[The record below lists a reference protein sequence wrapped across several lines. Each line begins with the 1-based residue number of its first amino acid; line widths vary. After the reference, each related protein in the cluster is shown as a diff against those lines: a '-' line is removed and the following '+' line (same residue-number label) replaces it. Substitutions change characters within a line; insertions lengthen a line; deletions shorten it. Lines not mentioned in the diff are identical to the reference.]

1 MITTQESFD
10 TYWLLNLYN
19 ILKARDYEVKEIV
32 EENNKMKFGGPTD
45 LVLKT
50 TGKAV
55 DTDNEVGEKEEV
67 LC

>member
-1 MITTQESFD
+1 M
-10 TYWLLNLYN
+10 LNLYN